1 MQSTLSHRPDIECAC
16 TMHPTAVEAMDHLRS
31 ARACLERLALG
42 ETSPNLG
49 ADFPHLEDATRSI
62 HGALMALDAC
72 TWERQRKY

>member
-1 MQSTLSHRPDIECAC
+1 MQSTLSHRPDIGCPC

-42 ETSPNLG
+42 EASANLG